1 MNNQTG
7 KFLIVNLQTCI
18 QHYRDYELNRF
29 KHDQEL
35 MNVEDLIHD
44 VDVFVQDLREFTS
57 SKSFEIFKR
66 FAKDGCLFLLFTQS
80 ESYSIIY
87 KDVCG
92 VILEDEGEFL
102 GAIPLSDIEF

>member
-18 QHYRDYELNRF
+18 KRYRDYELERF
-29 KHDQEL
+29 KIDREL
-35 MNVEDLIHD
+35 ISVDSLIHGMD
-44 VDVFVQDLREFTS
+44 EFIQDLRGFTGA
-57 SKSFEIFKR
+57 KPFEIFRK
-66 FAKDGCLFLLFTQS
+66 FLNDGQMFLLFS
-80 ESYSIIY
+80 RAEMDSVIHN
-87 KDVCG
+87 DVCG